1 MEANQIA
8 QEWKQ
13 HLIGQDHAIKAV
25 MPFVTKYLVALN
37 RPNRPVGNFLFLGP
51 TGSGKTRAIEAL
63 AQVLHGSPT
72 NMLKVDCGEF
82 QMEHEVAKLIG
93 SPPGYLGHRE
103 THPVFSQQR
112 INSVTSEDCDLSIV
126 LFDEIEKAAPSM
138 WRLLLGILDK
148 ATLRL
153 GDNTVVNFERCLI
166 AMTSNVGATEMANL
180 LSNSWGFGN
189 GNAGAD
195 PHLYSSD
202 SGLQK
207 LQKMGQGALSRKFP
221 PEFENRLDSV
231 ITFRPHTHETL
242 ESITHVELEEL
253 QQHITNRLGEKAF
266 QIIAEPEVVQFLVAN
281 GTSGKFG
288 ARELKRTIDRHLY
301 DPIVVDFADHK
312 IGQGDTVRIFANGNG
327 LGWEVIHQDAPSP
340 IAVVASCDT
349 CAKQEICVDA
359 NIDKAADVAVCA
371 NFEQK

>member
-1 MEANQIA
+1 MEPNHIA
-8 QEWKQ
+8 QEWKR
-13 HLIGQDHAIKAV
+13 HLIGQDHVITAV
-25 MPFVTKYLVALN
+25 MPFVTKYLVSLN

-51 TGSGKTRAIEAL
+51 TGSGKTRAVEAL

-112 INSVTSEDCDLSIV
+112 VNSVSSEDCDLSII

-189 GNAGAD
+189 GNSASD
-195 PHLYSSD
+195 PCLYD
-202 SGLQK
+202 SQTGLDK
-207 LQKMGQGALSRKFP
+207 LQKIGRNALSRKFP

-231 ITFRPHTHETL
+231 ITFKPHTQKTL
-242 ESITHVELEEL
+242 EAITQVEMGLL
-253 QQHITNRLGEKAF
+253 QAHIVNRLGEGAF
-266 QIIAEPEVVQFLVAN
+266 FIEAGPGVVPWLIQK

-288 ARELKRTIDRHLY
+288 ARELKRTIDRYMY
-301 DPIVVDFADHK
+301 DPIVAE
-312 IGQGDTVRIFANGNG
+312 FANHQVQAGDIV
-327 LGWEVIHQDAPSP
+327 LVSPEDDKLTWVIQHPSKP
-340 IAVVASCDT
+340 PCCCET
-349 CAKQEICVDA
+349 CI
-359 NIDKAADVAVCA
+359 NRAACTDENKGAGEACTNYHA
-371 NFEQK
+371 